1 MDEITGFN
9 EQIGNPFKKVM
20 QRVKRAMNPA
30 QQIKFVSRM
39 TPAQIKRK
47 SMVQKAILQKKIKDR
62 NLAQVIKAQAN
73 RLVSAKKPTAKQ
85 LMSAK
90 VTPTLVKSLN
100 DVQKSFLKT
109 DLPYRP
115 VSPKPKIV
123 KIKNS
128 PFRYPIEIDSIQ
140 PPVDAG
146 VGISFY
152 GK

>member
-1 MDEITGFN
+1 MDEITGFDN
-9 EQIGNPFKKVM
+9 QVGNPFKRIA
-20 QRVKRAMNPA
+20 QQIKRAMYPA
-30 QQIKFVSRM
+30 QQIQFVSRP

-47 SMVQKAILQKKIKDR
+47 SMMQRAMIEKKIKAR

-146 VGISFY
+146 VGVNFY